1 MLESMV
7 KDGDDRWRLPEAPE
21 RLPLL
26 FTLQATRPG

>member
-1 MLESMV
+1 V
-7 KDGDDRWRLPEAPE
+7 KDDDDRWHLPVAPE